1 MVCVVIRVTMISC
14 VGWDSIP
21 NVRYASAC
29 RQNLLHMLCK
39 TQDRQA
45 EEALAKVEQVWEG
58 GLPPLGLATRTLM

>member
-29 RQNLLHMLCK
+29 RQNQMLCK
-39 TQDRQA
+39 TQGRQA
-45 EEALAKVEQVWEG
+45 EEALAKVEQVW
-58 GLPPLGLATRTLM
+58 

>member
-29 RQNLLHMLCK
+29 RQNRMLCK
-39 TQDRQA
+39 TQGRQA